1 MIRIILNT
9 TQIDLLASNFHLVE
23 GHGIIQNMDYP
34 IQETKMPEYYVSIYV
49 QGQPAGIRIGAY
61 TRGSALNI
69 ARKLFPKATI
79 TGSATLIR

>member
-1 MIRIILNT
+1 MRIIINT
-9 TQIDLLASNFHLVE
+9 NQIDLLVSNFHIAEGLGIVE
-23 GHGIIQNMDYP
+23 NMDYL
-34 IQETKMPEYYVSIYV
+34 IQESKMPEYLVSIYF

-79 TGSATLIR
+79 TGSASLIR